1 MIEADQVF
9 RSYTLAKKKIEV
21 LRGVNLKIEPG
32 EKVFLCG
39 PSGAGK
45 TTLMYTL
52 AGLENPHEGRVLIDG
67 TDFYQ
72 LSSGNQASLRN
83 EKIGYIFQNY
93 FLLPELTAIENV
105 MVPGLIGL
113 KADQEL
119 AKSALCRVGLA
130 ERFDHLP
137 AELSGGEQQRVGIAR
152 AVVNKPPFLLA
163 DEPTGNLDPDA
174 ASGAVDLL
182 LQEARAGALAV
193 ERPPVQGSLR
203 SRENGSFGAAH
214 AESRNA
220 ARQTAARSH
229 FSLFRGTPRGQ
240 ADAWVRSS
248 LRSPSPSALS
258 CHFQPPAFVNAI
270 WW

>member
-93 FLLPELTAIENV
+93 FLLRELTAIENV

-137 AELSGGEQQRVGIAR
+137 AELSGGEQQRVAIAR
-152 AVVNKPPFLLA
+152 ALVNSPSIIFA
-163 DEPTGNLDPDA
+163 DEPTGNLDSANGEEIMDILMEVVEEGKA
-174 ASGAVDLL
+174 TLVVVTHDTSLSTLGDRVLTIRDGVVVD
-182 LQEARAGALAV
+182 
-193 ERPPVQGSLR
+193 
-203 SRENGSFGAAH
+203 
-214 AESRNA
+214 
-220 ARQTAARSH
+220 
-229 FSLFRGTPRGQ
+229 
-240 ADAWVRSS
+240 D
-248 LRSPSPSALS
+248 
-258 CHFQPPAFVNAI
+258 
-270 WW
+270 

>member
-93 FLLPELTAIENV
+93 HLLPELTAIENV

-137 AELSGGEQQRVGIAR
+137 AELSGGEQQRVAIAR
-152 AVVNKPPFLLA
+152 ALVNSPSIIFA
-163 DEPTGNLDPDA
+163 DEPTGNLDSANGEEIMNILMEVVEEGKATLVVVTHDA
-174 ASGAVDLL
+174 SLSTLGDRVLTIRDGVVVD
-182 LQEARAGALAV
+182 
-193 ERPPVQGSLR
+193 
-203 SRENGSFGAAH
+203 
-214 AESRNA
+214 
-220 ARQTAARSH
+220 
-229 FSLFRGTPRGQ
+229 
-240 ADAWVRSS
+240 D
-248 LRSPSPSALS
+248 
-258 CHFQPPAFVNAI
+258 
-270 WW
+270 